1 MHNAAEEVV
10 SAHDA
15 SAGYFAGWNQCKGHA
30 NSMQAESCIACLGPA
45 LLAGVGERQHGPQKD
60 QARPHTPGGQVNQSC
75 SDIAVKKE
83 TRDKLG

>member
-1 MHNAAEEVV
+1 MHNAAEEDV

-15 SAGYFAGWNQCKGHA
+15 SAGYFAGWNQCKGVMQTVRRKVHA
-30 NSMQAESCIACLGPA
+30 LRASALALPA
-45 LLAGVGERQHGPQKD
+45 GGRGGRQRGPQKD
-60 QARPHTPGGQVNQSC
+60 QARSVMNQSC